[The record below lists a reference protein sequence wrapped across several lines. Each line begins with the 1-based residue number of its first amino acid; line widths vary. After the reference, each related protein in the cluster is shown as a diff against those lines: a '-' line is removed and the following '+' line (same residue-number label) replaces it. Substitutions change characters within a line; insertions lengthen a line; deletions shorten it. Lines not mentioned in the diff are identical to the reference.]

1 LRHKGRG
8 TAAACRWRQDTDCYR
23 PKFRLAERRAVG
35 RRAFKTPKAPSARRG
50 DTILDSMGSPERPEH
65 APSAGAAGKPHR
77 RRWVMLWPALV
88 AIVVIGGLAFAV
100 ATNFGTVRSVA
111 DLLRRAL
118 WLLPWMVALHLGELF
133 CSGLAWRAL
142 LPATRV
148 SLDTFWRLRIAREGI
163 DSLLPVA
170 QVGGEIV
177 GAQLLSRRGTPL
189 ARSAASVVVDITLE
203 LVTLLGFMLIGLAL
217 LTVHGRDGLDWMR
230 LLIIAGGIALVAGGS
245 LLAQRFGLLRLLEA
259 LSRRIARHWPGFA
272 DVSLDGLQAAARGI
286 YQQTRPMAVGGLLHL
301 LAWMLGTIEAW
312 AVLHALGVPIS
323 VVQALIIE
331 SLGMAGRG
339 AGFAIPAAI
348 GAQEGG
354 FVLAAAAVGVHTLPA
369 LALSLVKR
377 AREILVGLIGLVM
390 WRLEAQRA
398 SRPA

>member
-1 LRHKGRG
+1 
-8 TAAACRWRQDTDCYR
+8 
-23 PKFRLAERRAVG
+23 
-35 RRAFKTPKAPSARRG
+35 
-50 DTILDSMGSPERPEH
+50 MGSPERPDR
-65 APSAGAAGKPHR
+65 APSTRAEKQRHR
-77 RRWVMLWPALV
+77 RRWVTLWPVLV
-88 AIVVIGGLAFAV
+88 AIGVIGSLAFAIV
-100 ATNFGTVRSVA
+100 TNFGTVRSVA

-148 SLDTFWRLRIAREGI
+148 PLVTFWRLRIAREGI

-177 GAQLLSRRGTPL
+177 GAQLLARRGTPL
-189 ARSAASVVVDITLE
+189 ARSAASVIVDITLE
-203 LVTLLGFMLIGLAL
+203 LLTLLGFMLIGLAL